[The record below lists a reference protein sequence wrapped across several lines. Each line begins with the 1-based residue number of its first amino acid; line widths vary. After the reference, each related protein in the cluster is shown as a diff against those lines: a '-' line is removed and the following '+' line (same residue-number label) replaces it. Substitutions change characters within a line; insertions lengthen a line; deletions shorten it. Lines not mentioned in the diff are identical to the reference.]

1 MTLLSNTNDSCT
13 TLGMPTFIGAGSV
26 FCCGIIA
33 LSNLSIAMRF
43 AFKIECWDVV
53 VRPLVELQ
61 PAPAAPNRDGTNI
74 AWKFKVLFHIGFQ
87 SHFGPFG
94 FLKSRFCQ
102 DSVVPIQVIN
112 GVFFAPESA

>member
-1 MTLLSNTNDSCT
+1 MTLLNNTNDSCT

-33 LSNLSIAMRF
+33 LSNLSIAMCF
-43 AFKIECWDVV
+43 AFKIECWDESLGNKCPAARVV

-74 AWKFKVLFHIGFQ
+74 AWKFKVLFHII
-87 SHFGPFG
+87 SH
-94 FLKSRFCQ
+94 
-102 DSVVPIQVIN
+102 
-112 GVFFAPESA
+112 